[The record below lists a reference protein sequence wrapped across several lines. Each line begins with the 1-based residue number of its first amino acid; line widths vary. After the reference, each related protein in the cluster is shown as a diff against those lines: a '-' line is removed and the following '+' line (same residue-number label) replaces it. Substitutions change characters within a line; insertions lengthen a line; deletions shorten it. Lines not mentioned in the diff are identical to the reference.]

1 MRTGV
6 NHGEPEGL
14 RDKEQEKS
22 LNVSQRSQ
30 SRNQSFASAVLSS
43 TLKDS
48 VNDSVNDNRTVKC
61 DQPGCHEGFPDEE
74 ALKIHLCDKHG
85 LPKKCP
91 GCDLVFSCYGALGRC
106 WRTHLGI
113 K

>member
-30 SRNQSFASAVLSS
+30 SRDQSFASAVLSS

-48 VNDSVNDNRTVKC
+48 VNDSINESVNDNRTVKC

-74 ALKIHLCDKHG
+74 ALKIPGMYAPPSKIDKI
-85 LPKKCP
+85 C
-91 GCDLVFSCYGALGRC
+91 GAQRGKTDCRF
-106 WRTHLGI
+106 H
-113 K
+113 